1 VNCAAAAVLLR
12 LLLCRAADQKPAAA
26 LTLRHVDRIGELME
40 ADDDDDMTSDGAR
53 RSLDKHNEHGRLPP
67 RDAAASP
74 PADARTSCERPDGA
88 IGCHGDDDES
98 DQLRRPT
105 DVVEQSLHTQ
115 HDDEQQ
121 QQPGTGPPHH

>member
-1 VNCAAAAVLLR
+1 VRLLR
-12 LLLCRAADQKPAAA
+12 RLRLRLLCRAADQKPAAAA

-53 RSLDKHNEHGRLPP
+53 RSLDKHNEHRRLPP
-67 RDAAASP
+67 RDAAAASP

-115 HDDEQQ
+115 HEE
-121 QQPGTGPPHH
+121 QQPGTGLPHH